1 MVDIKSL
8 EHTFKFILCQEF
20 TSVHGSQEPLTV
32 GDSSILVFIGHL
44 DKTVNL
50 TLIKVVAINHTVTL
64 KQFLFGKSSRT
75 ISIEL
80 IESFIK
86 LLSFLLSHE
95 VLDHETKGGLL
106 QFITRIE
113 LPEIIKSSM
122 DL

>member
-1 MVDIKSL
+1 
-8 EHTFKFILCQEF
+8 
-20 TSVHGSQEPLTV
+20 
-32 GDSSILVFIGHL
+32 
-44 DKTVNL
+44 
-50 TLIKVVAINHTVTL
+50 L